1 MPPAAYAPYIA
12 IALCFTILTAR
23 MVFCWPARDD
33 NRQWGMARPAVPLTN
48 KMKASKIF
56 KAGPRS
62 GESPV
67 KFVRRVKKSF
77 YNARKNAI
85 RKKSGQLKED
95 NKISNAKNN
104 PKNNPK
110 NNAIRKKSGQLK
122 EDNKI
127 SNSIRK
133 KSGQLKEDNKI
144 SNAKT
149 SRELI
154 AKKEHCEIA
163 AMAMRNKEPELTQ
176 ETADAVATELYEGF
190 LDDETG
196 QPLFKFIVRD

>member
-1 MPPAAYAPYIA
+1 MLPPWTTLFGGDLMPPAAYAPYIA

-33 NRQWGMARPAVPLTN
+33 NRQWGMSRPAVPLTN

-77 YNARKNAI
+77 YNAR
-85 RKKSGQLKED
+85 
-95 NKISNAKNN
+95 
-104 PKNNPK
+104 
-110 NNAIRKKSGQLK
+110 NNA
-122 EDNKI
+122 
-127 SNSIRK
+127 IRK

-196 QPLFKFIVRD
+196 QPLFKFIVRDLGTRRIHGYAQLVYATTGQPPRVGLKA